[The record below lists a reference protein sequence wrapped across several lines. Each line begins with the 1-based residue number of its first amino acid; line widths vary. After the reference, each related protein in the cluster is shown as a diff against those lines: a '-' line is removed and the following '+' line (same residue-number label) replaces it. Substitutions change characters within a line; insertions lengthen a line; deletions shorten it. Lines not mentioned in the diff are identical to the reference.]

1 MRKIERQGKVSAHAE
16 VSRNFL
22 QMHYAPFHRA
32 WFIKFSA
39 KTELRQIRM
48 FRERGRERWRERE
61 MGKGGGGRGRERQRG
76 RERGEGRVIYT
87 ICALF
92 ATMFSEKGGS
102 SEETYSGMETVKIH
116 IKTIELGKELNRYYN
131 GTYRTTSPTS
141 RLVPSGTMNLHGHCK
156 CPCHGK
162 SSQHYRHWFPS
173 G

>member
-1 MRKIERQGKVSAHAE
+1 MQKIKRQRKVSAHAE

-48 FRERGRERWRERE
+48 FRERGREMEIEGDGERRGEEGEERKRERE
-61 MGKGGGGRGRERQRG
+61 RE

-92 ATMFSEKGGS
+92 ATMFSEKRGRG
-102 SEETYSGMETVKIH
+102 VQRRQIQVWK
-116 IKTIELGKELNRYYN
+116 
-131 GTYRTTSPTS
+131 
-141 RLVPSGTMNLHGHCK
+141 
-156 CPCHGK
+156 
-162 SSQHYRHWFPS
+162 Q
-173 G
+173 